1 MKFRN
6 FIVLFIL
13 VFGISTLSIANIQK
27 TIKWEFSS
35 EEWEGLRIASAEFI
49 GFSYD
54 EVWGKVFDVL
64 LFKKFA
70 PWGKQIK
77 VRHEIVTVEKDS
89 GLVVVRGMIN
99 ESVSLSYYSGS
110 EDYKYI
116 FKVMIQEIDG
126 QIVMKCRCDGP
137 RKSEVIK
144 EFFQL
149 FEKDDK

>member
-1 MKFRN
+1 
-6 FIVLFIL
+6 
-13 VFGISTLSIANIQK
+13 
-27 TIKWEFSS
+27 
-35 EEWEGLRIASAEFI
+35 
-49 GFSYD
+49 
-54 EVWGKVFDVL
+54 
-64 LFKKFA
+64 
-70 PWGKQIK
+70 
-77 VRHEIVTVEKDS
+77 
-89 GLVVVRGMIN
+89 MIN